1 MTEEVK
7 TKGWLQTMPGFLVAS
22 ACVLAASAAL
32 VIALSGL
39 RQPFSPNPKGAC
51 ISGGVWRG
59 DVYRDDHVCV
69 IFLQQIS

>member
-1 MTEEVK
+1 MTEEVE
-7 TKGWLQTMPGFLVAS
+7 TKRWLQTMPGFLIAS
-22 ACVLAASAAL
+22 ACVLAALAAF
-32 VIALSGL
+32 VTAGS
-39 RQPFSPNPKGAC
+39 RQAFSPSPKGVC